1 MGNRFGRGLIGLLLI
16 AWGLNA
22 IGANIDFGL
31 IMLIGGLILM
41 FALLNSGQSAATRQ
55 RRADPRRVDP
65 FAVEEDYSL
74 REAAQKA
81 AQEAAPAT
89 RQARTDRAAPVASRG
104 SRMHRVAARAVR
116 RAGHDPDALAVAP
129 VDIGVLAY
137 ESREATPTL
146 YRETRLPEDAAY
158 IRPFML
164 LRSPRRAR
172 GMIRFELVD
181 GQGAVRFVDETEW
194 ELKAGETFVYPAT
207 WLPTERIEDYSGEW
221 TLRVYA
227 ADTLLAVHDFT
238 WWDSGGGELRRYL
251 TGDGEISDDLLEELS
266 GARVERLSLDEL
278 LDEQSGVII
287 DEDPAA
293 DAAARRNARR

>member
-1 MGNRFGRGLIGLLLI
+1 MGNRLGRGLIGLLLI
-16 AWGLNA
+16 AWSLNA
-22 IGANIDFGL
+22 IGVNIDFGL

-41 FALLNSGQSAATRQ
+41 FALLSGEQSASTRQ

-74 REAAQKA
+74 REAAPA
-81 AQEAAPAT
+81 ARRAK
-89 RQARTDRAAPVASRG
+89 TDRAAPVASRG

-116 RAGHDPDALAVAP
+116 KAGHDPDALAVAP

-146 YRETRLPEDAAY
+146 YRETRLPEDVAY

-227 ADTLLAVHDFT
+227 ADTLLAVHDFA

-266 GARVERLSLDEL
+266 GARVERLSLDQL
-278 LDEQSGVII
+278 LDEQPGVII
-287 DEDPAA
+287 EEDPAA
-293 DAAARRNARR
+293 DAAARRNAQR

>member
-1 MGNRFGRGLIGLLLI
+1 MGNRLGRGLIGLLLI

-41 FALLNSGQSAATRQ
+41 FALLSGEQAASTRQ
-55 RRADPRRVDP
+55 QRADSRRVDP
-65 FAVEEDYSL
+65 FAVEEDYS
-74 REAAQKA
+74 RRGA
-81 AQEAAPAT
+81 AQEAAPSPRRAKS
-89 RQARTDRAAPVASRG
+89 DRAAPVASRG

-116 RAGHDPDALAVAP
+116 KAGHDPDALAVAP

-172 GMIRFELVD
+172 GLIRFELLD
-181 GQGAVRFVDETEW
+181 GQGGVRFVDETEW

-207 WLPTERIEDYSGEW
+207 WLPTERIEDCSGEW
-221 TLRVYA
+221 VLRVYA
-227 ADTLLAVHDFT
+227 ADMLLAVHDFA

-278 LDEQSGVII
+278 LDEQPGVII
-287 DEDPAA
+287 EEDSAA
-293 DAAARRNARR
+293 DVAARRNARR